1 MSRFTKN
8 CLVWLSVL
16 DENESRK
23 ELWNELNIV
32 PVEGGPLDALFAL
45 AAEQDETKPCTCGQ
59 ADCPFATAISP
70 TVFDGMKQEAAE
82 DMYDEGPRP
91 FGIVGGEVMEF
102 EKQRGVTQIPF

>member
-16 DENESRK
+16 DENKGRK

-45 AAEQDETKPCTCGQ
+45 ADEQDETKPCTCGQ
-59 ADCPFATAISP
+59 PDCPFAAPEGSDNTI
-70 TVFDGMKQEAAE
+70 TGGLRAAGYA
-82 DMYDEGPRP
+82 DFGP
-91 FGIVGGEVMEF
+91 M
-102 EKQRGVTQIPF
+102 